1 MEFENLLKS
10 KRDAILK
17 KWFDAVAGTYAID
30 TSGFLKTTKDRF
42 ANPVGGAVSDA
53 LGSMFDELV
62 NGMDR
67 DKLIHNIEPMIKIR
81 AVQNFSPSQAVS
93 FIFSLKKIVRETLSK
108 KLDDHKNRESLV
120 LFDSR
125 VDDLVMLAFDI
136 YMGCKERLY
145 DIKANEE
152 KSKVYKAFKRAG
164 LITEIQDDDPGL
176 PDSNNINNNI

>member
-1 MEFENLLKS
+1 MEFANLLTS

-17 KWFDAVAGTYAID
+17 KWFAAVAGTYPID
-30 TSGFLKTTKDRF
+30 TSGFLKTTKDKF
-42 ANPVGGAVSDA
+42 ANPVGGAITDA

-62 NGMDR
+62 YGMDR
-67 DKLIHNIEPMIKIR
+67 EILIHNIEPMIKVR

-93 FIFSLKKIVRETLSK
+93 FIFSLKKIVRETLAK
-108 KLDDHKNRESLV
+108 KLENYKIRESLF
-120 LFDSR
+120 LFESR
-125 VDDLVMLAFDI
+125 VDDLVMLSFDI
-136 YMGCKERLY
+136 FMGCKERLY

-176 PDSNNINNNI
+176 LDSNNI